1 MDVVLLQ
8 MAMNCKGATFMN
20 ATKVGRVNGIK
31 GTSKPKKA
39 RVCVYQ
45 RMVDYH
51 FNEKAQPSGNLVCRE
66 CGAVI
71 PDPAKVL
78 V

>member
-1 MDVVLLQ
+1 LIAILLIIP
-8 MAMNCKGATFMN
+8 MWLDYKGATSMN
-20 ATKVGRVNGIK
+20 ATKAGRVNGK
-31 GTSKPKKA
+31 SNPKKA
-39 RVCVYQ
+39 RLCVHQ

-51 FNEKAQPSGNLVCRE
+51 YNEKSQPSGNLVCRE